1 MGFPKPMRVAKSRND
16 KIFKMKKL
24 WNGEFLPGMEELAE
38 KEECVITGGESIWFW
53 AGYAVGW
60 VARTVG
66 NVIP

>member
-1 MGFPKPMRVAKSRND
+1 M
-16 KIFKMKKL
+16 IMKNS

-38 KEECVITGGESIWFW
+38 KESFDITGGESIWFW

-60 VARTVG
+60 VSHVVS